1 MSVIPGSIADFQA
14 RLRANPLGVAQQ
26 ARHDAQGIGAEL
38 GIYWAVN
45 ESLPNEQL
53 GAITG
58 PLAGLPF
65 CVKDNV
71 HVAGLPTTSGTPAL
85 RGAISPRDAEVV
97 ARLKAAGA
105 DFVGKVGLHE
115 LGFGTTSNNGM
126 FGPVRNPRDPS
137 RVPGGSSG
145 GSAAAVAAGLVP
157 FSIGNDTGG
166 SMRIPAAFC
175 GVVGMRPS
183 THRYPGAGANVISPS
198 RDTCGVFAQTVADVA
213 LVDGVITGETQLPQL
228 ELTALRLGVP
238 RRDFF
243 DKLQPEV
250 RGAIENA
257 LKRIRDAGVTLVE
270 IELVAPDGRSV
281 HELAEFA
288 AFPLVAYETVHNFE
302 KNLKELDAPFNSLT
316 ISDIAAQVASPDVKA
331 VLEHMIAAPISD
343 ELYAQTLEAKQLIL
357 ETYENAFV
365 AHNLDAIVYPLVGV
379 VAPLI
384 GGTTVSVDGEELPHF
399 PTTIRNTDPGST
411 SGQPGVSIPVPVAP
425 GAMPVGLGIE
435 GPVNSDRRL
444 LSVSALLEKVLA

>member
-1 MSVIPGSIADFQA
+1 MSVVPGSIADFQS
-14 RLRANPLGVAQQ
+14 RLHTDAAGVARQ
-26 ARHDAQGIGAEL
+26 ARADAHGLGTEL
-38 GIYWAVN
+38 GIYWAIN
-45 ESLPNEQL
+45 EDVPTAL
-53 GAITG
+53 AG

-71 HVAGLPTTSGTPAL
+71 KVAGLPTTSGTPAL
-85 RGAISPRDAEVV
+85 RGAIPPRDAELV
-97 ARLKAAGA
+97 ARVKAAGA
-105 DFVGKVGLHE
+105 DFIGKVGLHE

-145 GSAAAVAAGLVP
+145 GSAAAVAGGLVP

-183 THRYPGAGANVISPS
+183 THRYPGEGANVISPS
-198 RDTCGVFAQTVADVA
+198 RDTCGVFAHTVADVA
-213 LVDGVITGETQLPQL
+213 LVDGVITGETTLPAL
-228 ELTALRLGVP
+228 ELAQLRLGVP

-250 RGAIENA
+250 RAAIESA
-257 LKRIRDAGVTLVE
+257 LERIRDAGVTLVE
-270 IELVAPDGRSV
+270 MELVAPDGRSV

-288 AFPLVAYETVHNFE
+288 AFPLVAFETFQNFE
-302 KNLKELDAPFNSLT
+302 NNLKELDAPYNTLT
-316 ISDIAAQVASPDVKA
+316 ISDIAAQVASPDVKG
-331 VLEHMIAAPISD
+331 VLEHMISHPISED
-343 ELYAQTLEAKQLIL
+343 LYAQTLVAKDLIL
-357 ETYENAFV
+357 ETYEKAFI
-365 AHNLDAIVYPLVGV
+365 ADRLDAIVYPLVGV
-379 VAPLI
+379 VAPVI
-384 GGTTVSVDGEELPHF
+384 GGTTVTVEGEELPHF
-399 PTTIRNTDPGST
+399 QTTIRNTDPGST
-411 SGQPGVSIPVPVAP
+411 SGQPGVCIPVPVAE
-425 GAMPVGLGIE
+425 GALPVGLGIE

>member
-1 MSVIPGSIADFQA
+1 MSVIPGSIDDFRA
-14 RLRANPLGVAQQ
+14 RLSTDPRGTAQE
-26 ARHDAQGIGAEL
+26 ARHAAHGLGTEL
-38 GIYWAVN
+38 GIYWAIN
-45 ESLPNEQL
+45 ETLPD
-53 GAITG
+53 APTG

-71 HVAGLPTTSGTPAL
+71 KVAGLPTTSGTPAL
-85 RGAISPRDAEVV
+85 RGAIPPHDAELV
-97 ARLKAAGA
+97 ARLRTAGA

-175 GVVGMRPS
+175 GVVGMRPT

-198 RDTCGVFAQTVADVA
+198 RDTCGVFAHTVADVA
-213 LVDGVITGETQLPQL
+213 LVDGVITGETELPVL
-228 ELTALRLGVP
+228 SLTDLRLGVP

-250 RGAIENA
+250 RSAIESA
-257 LKRIRDAGVTLVE
+257 LTQLRAQGATLVE
-270 IELVAPDGRSV
+270 TELVASDGRSV

-288 AFPLVAYETVHNFE
+288 AFPLVAYETIHNFE
-302 KNLKELDAPFNSLT
+302 KNLKELDAPFNALS

-331 VLEHMIAAPISD
+331 VLEHMIAEPISD
-343 ELYAQTLEAKQLIL
+343 ELYSQTLAARDLIL
-357 ETYENAFV
+357 ETYADAF
-365 AHNLDAIVYPLVGV
+365 ARDSLDAFVYPLLGF
-379 VAPLI
+379 VAPVI
-384 GGTTVSVDGEELPHF
+384 GGSTVNVDGEELPHF
-399 PTTIRNTDPGST
+399 QTSIRNTDPGST
-411 SGQPGVSIPVPVAP
+411 AGQPGISIPVPVPA
-425 GAMPVGLGIE
+425 GALPVGLGIE

-444 LSVSALLEKVLA
+444 LSVSALIESALA

>member
-1 MSVIPGSIADFQA
+1 VEIFMPLVPGSIADFQNRLNSDAPEVA
-14 RLRANPLGVAQQ
+14 RQ
-26 ARHDAQGIGAEL
+26 ARRDAHGLGTEL
-38 GIYWAVN
+38 GIYWAFNDTVPAD
-45 ESLPNEQL
+45 L
-53 GAITG
+53 AG

-71 HVAGLPTTSGTPAL
+71 KVAGLPTTSGTPAL
-85 RGAISPRDAEVV
+85 RGAMAPHDAEIV

-198 RDTCGVFAQTVADVA
+198 RDTCGVFAHTVSDVA
-213 LVDGVITGETQLPQL
+213 LVDGVITGETQLP
-228 ELTALRLGVP
+228 ELDLATLRLGVP

-250 RGAIENA
+250 RSAIESA
-257 LKRIRDAGVTLVE
+257 LARIRDAGVSLVE
-270 IELVAPDGRSV
+270 MELVAADGRSV

-288 AFPLVAYETVHNFE
+288 AFPLVAFETLHNFE
-302 KNLKELDAPFNSLT
+302 KNLKELDAPYNALT
-316 ISDIAAQVASPDVKA
+316 IADIAAQVASPDVKA
-331 VLEHMIAAPISD
+331 VLEHMIAEPIGED
-343 ELYAQTLEAKQLIL
+343 LYAQTLEAKALIL
-357 ETYENAFV
+357 ETYEQAFID
-365 AHNLDAIVYPLVGV
+365 HRLDAIVYPLVGI
-379 VAPLI
+379 VAPVI
-384 GGTTVSVDGEELPHF
+384 GGSTVSVDGEELPHF
-399 PTTIRNTDPGST
+399 QTTIRNTDPGST
-411 SGQPGVSIPVPVAP
+411 SGQPGVSIPVPVSA

>member
-1 MSVIPGSIADFQA
+1 MSVIPGSIDDFRA
-14 RLRANPLGVAQQ
+14 RLSADPRGTAQQ
-26 ARHDAQGIGAEL
+26 ARHAAHGLGTEL
-38 GIYWAVN
+38 GIYWAIN
-45 ESLPNEQL
+45 ETLPD
-53 GAITG
+53 APTG

-71 HVAGLPTTSGTPAL
+71 KVAGLPTTSGTPAL
-85 RGAISPRDAEVV
+85 RGAIPPHDAELV
-97 ARLKAAGA
+97 ARLRAAGA

-166 SMRIPAAFC
+166 SMRIPAGFC
-175 GVVGMRPS
+175 GVVGMRPT

-198 RDTCGVFAQTVADVA
+198 RDTCGVFAHTVADVA
-213 LVDGVITGETQLPQL
+213 LVDGVITGETELPVL
-228 ELTALRLGVP
+228 SLTDLRLGVP

-250 RGAIENA
+250 RSAIENA
-257 LKRIRDAGVTLVE
+257 LARLRAHGVTLVDT
-270 IELVAPDGRSV
+270 ELVASEGRSV

-288 AFPLVAYETVHNFE
+288 AFPLVAYETMHNFE
-302 KNLKELDAPFNSLT
+302 KNLKELEAPYNALT
-316 ISDIAAQVASPDVKA
+316 MADIASQVASPDVKG
-331 VLEHMIAAPISD
+331 VLEHMIAEPISD
-343 ELYAQTLEAKQLIL
+343 DLYAQTLAARDLIL
-357 ETYENAFV
+357 EAYADAFERD
-365 AHNLDAIVYPLVGV
+365 NLDAVVYPLLGF
-379 VAPLI
+379 VAPEI
-384 GGTTVSVDGEELPHF
+384 GGSTVNIEGEELPHF
-399 PTTIRNTDPGST
+399 QTSIRNTDPGST
-411 SGQPGVSIPVPVAP
+411 SGQPGISIPVPVP
-425 GAMPVGLGIE
+425 TGALPVGLGIE

-444 LSVSALLEKVLA
+444 LSVSALIEEALA

>member
-1 MSVIPGSIADFQA
+1 MPVVPGSITDFRA
-14 RLRANPLGVAQQ
+14 RLAADPEAVARVAREAAHGLGQ
-26 ARHDAQGIGAEL
+26 DL

-45 ESLPNEQL
+45 ESLPD
-53 GAITG
+53 APTG

-71 HVAGLPTTSGTPAL
+71 MGAGLPTTSGTPAL
-85 RGAISPRDAEVV
+85 RGAIPPRDAELV

-126 FGPVRNPRDPS
+126 FGPVRNPRDPA

-175 GVVGMRPS
+175 GVVGMRPT
-183 THRYPGAGANVISPS
+183 THRYPSAGANVISPS
-198 RDTCGVFAQTVADVA
+198 RDTCGVFAHTVSDVA
-213 LVDGVITGETQLPQL
+213 LVDGVITGEVELPAVSLTQ
-228 ELTALRLGVP
+228 LRLGVP

-243 DKLQPEV
+243 DKLEPAV
-250 RGAIENA
+250 REAIETA
-257 LKRIRDAGVTLVE
+257 LARLQAVGVTL
-270 IELVAPDGRSV
+270 IDTELVASDGRTV

-288 AFPLVAYETVHNFE
+288 AFPMVAYETLHNFE
-302 KNLKELDAPFNSLT
+302 ANLKELDAPYNALT
-316 ISDIAAQVASPDVKA
+316 ISDIAAQVASPDVKE
-331 VLEHMIAAPISD
+331 VLEHMIAQPISD
-343 ELYAQTLEAKQLIL
+343 EHYAQTLAARDLIREAYA
-357 ETYENAFV
+357 TAFDRD
-365 AHNLDAIVYPLVGV
+365 NLDALVYPLVGF
-379 VAPLI
+379 VAPII
-384 GGTTVSVDGEELPHF
+384 GGATVNIGGEELPHF
-399 PTTIRNTDPGST
+399 QTSIRNTDPGST
-411 SGQPGVSIPVPVAP
+411 AGQPGISIPVQVAA

-444 LSVSALLEKVLA
+444 LSVSALIEEALARVE

>member
-1 MSVIPGSIADFQA
+1 MSVVPGSIADFQS
-14 RLRANPLGVAQQ
+14 RLSANSGEVAQQ
-26 ARHDAQGIGAEL
+26 ARAGAHGLGTEL

-45 ESLPNEQL
+45 DTLPTNL
-53 GAITG
+53 SG

-71 HVAGLPTTSGTPAL
+71 KVAGLPTTSGTPAL
-85 RGAISPRDAEVV
+85 RGAVPPRDAEII
-97 ARLKAAGA
+97 ARIKAAGA

-198 RDTCGVFAQTVADVA
+198 RDTCGVFAHTVADVA
-213 LVDGVITGETQLPQL
+213 LVDAVITGQTDVPVVEM
-228 ELTALRLGVP
+228 AKLRLGVP

-243 DKLQPEV
+243 EKLQPEV
-250 RGAIENA
+250 RAAIENA
-257 LKRIRDAGVTLVE
+257 LERIRSAGATLVE
-270 IELVAPDGRSV
+270 MELVAPDGRSV
-281 HELAEFA
+281 HQLAEFA
-288 AFPLVAYETVHNFE
+288 AFPLVAYETMQNFE
-302 KNLKELDAPFNSLT
+302 NNLKELDAPYNSLT
-316 ISDIAAQVASPDVKA
+316 ISDIAAQVASPDVKIA
-331 VLEHMIAAPISD
+331 LDHMIAEPVSD
-343 ELYAQTLEAKQLIL
+343 ELYAQTLVAKDLIL
-357 ETYENAFV
+357 ETYEKAFV
-365 AHNLDAIVYPLVGV
+365 ADNLDALVYPLVGV
-379 VAPLI
+379 IAPVI
-384 GGTTVSVDGEELPHF
+384 GGATVTVDGEELPHF

-411 SGQPGVSIPVPVAP
+411 SGQPGISIPVPVAP
-425 GAMPVGLGIE
+425 SAMPVGLGIE

-444 LSVSALLEKVLA
+444 LSISALLEKVLA

>member
-1 MSVIPGSIADFQA
+1 MPLVPGSIDDFRQRLIADPGAVA
-14 RLRANPLGVAQQ
+14 REARAAAHGLGT
-26 ARHDAQGIGAEL
+26 EL
-38 GIYWAVN
+38 GIYWAIN
-45 ESLPNEQL
+45 ESLPA
-53 GAITG
+53 GSAG

-71 HVAGLPTTSGTPAL
+71 KVAGLPTTSGTPAL
-85 RGAISPRDAEVV
+85 RGAIPPRDAELV
-97 ARLKAAGA
+97 ARLKSAGA

-198 RDTCGVFAQTVADVA
+198 RDTCGVFAHTVSDVA
-213 LVDGVITGETQLPQL
+213 LVDGVITGETDLPEFDL
-228 ELTALRLGVP
+228 ATLRLGVP

-250 RGAIENA
+250 RSAIESA
-257 LKRIRDAGVTLVE
+257 LAHIRDAGVTLVE
-270 IELVAPDGRSV
+270 MELVASDGRSV
-281 HELAEFA
+281 HQLAEFA
-288 AFPLVAYETVHNFE
+288 AFPLVAFETLHNFE
-302 KNLKELDAPFNSLT
+302 KNLKELDAPYNALT

-331 VLEHMIAAPISD
+331 VLEHMIAEPISE
-343 ELYAQTLEAKQLIL
+343 ELYAQTLEAKALIL
-357 ETYENAFV
+357 ETYERAFID
-365 AHNLDAIVYPLVGV
+365 HRLDAIVYPMVGI
-379 VAPLI
+379 VAPVI
-384 GGTTVSVDGEELPHF
+384 GGSTVNVDGEEMPHF
-399 PTTIRNTDPGST
+399 QTTIRNTDPGST
-411 SGQPGVSIPVPVAP
+411 SGQPGVSIPVPVAA